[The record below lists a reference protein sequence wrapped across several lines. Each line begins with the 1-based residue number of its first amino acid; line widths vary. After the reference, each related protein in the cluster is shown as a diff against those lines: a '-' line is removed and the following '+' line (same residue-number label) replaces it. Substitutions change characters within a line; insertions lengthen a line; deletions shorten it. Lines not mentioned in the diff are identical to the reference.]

1 MELKASLLW
10 ATPIV
15 EVMNPDHA
23 RLKAG
28 LVRVCYELE
37 KRAATPIESGIAP
50 QLKSNLYE
58 SRFDLF
64 NREDVPEI
72 REFRQFCAEALSQTV
87 TRLRTDAIGSKDLPP
102 QLTINIFESWAH
114 VTRDGGYHDIHL
126 HPNCSWCGIYYLEP
140 GDCTYQ
146 PPNGVNRFFPP
157 SELQYVDF
165 GAQAY
170 PRTAVTAQPGE
181 GKLVLFPS
189 YVAHSATPY
198 HGQRDRIVLSFNA
211 RVFTGQ
217 PNG

>member
-1 MELKASLLW
+1 MEIKASLLW

-15 EVMNPDHA
+15 EVTNPDHA
-23 RLKAG
+23 RLKPG
-28 LVRVCYELE
+28 LIRCCYEME
-37 KRAATPIESGIAP
+37 KQAATPIESGVAP
-50 QLKSNLYE
+50 SLKSNLYE

-64 NREDVPEI
+64 TCDVPEI
-72 REFRQFCAEALSQTV
+72 REFRQFCAQTLGQV
-87 TRLRTDAIGSKDLPP
+87 IPRLRADATGFRDPLP

-126 HPNCSWCGIYYLEP
+126 HPNCSWCGIYYLET

-157 SELQYVDF
+157 GEFTYVDF
-165 GAQAY
+165 GVQAY
-170 PRTAVTAQPGE
+170 PRTPVTAQPTE

-198 HGQRDRIVLSFNA
+198 RGKRDRIVLSFNA
-211 RVFTGQ
+211 RIVPTQ
-217 PNG
+217 QASQ